1 MELTRFDVE
10 FCVEEVDWDVNG
22 LQKVE
27 QLIWR
32 RFKGPSEIIV
42 VVVLRCMKV
51 PILESWGF
59 SQFNCPDWPCSGVC
73 THQWWREE
81 QLQSFFQLA
90 WAQVELARHFYFTA
104 TLGQTYFFYKHKLLT
119 FNFVWERDAHRE
131 PVVAT
136 CEDWKTKICT
146 LKILGIEDRIK
157 LGLLGPAI

>member
-42 VVVLRCMKV
+42 VSGCWDWHESSY
-51 PILESWGF
+51 PWESWGF

-81 QLQSFFQLA
+81 QLQSFFSWPGPRWSSPGISISLQHLD
-90 WAQVELARHFYFTA
+90 RHI
-104 TLGQTYFFYKHKLLT
+104 FFYKHKLLT
-119 FNFVWERDAHRE
+119 FNFVRER
-131 PVVAT
+131 
-136 CEDWKTKICT
+136 CT
-146 LKILGIEDRIK
+146 PRASSCHLRRLEAYQD
-157 LGLLGPAI
+157 LHT

>member
-42 VVVLRCMKV
+42 VVAEIGMKV

-81 QLQSFFQLA
+81 QLQSFFSWPGPRWSSPGISISLQHLD
-90 WAQVELARHFYFTA
+90 RHI
-104 TLGQTYFFYKHKLLT
+104 FFINTNCLLLIL
-119 FNFVWERDAHRE
+119 WERDAHRE

-136 CEDWKTKICT
+136 CEDWKHTKICT
-146 LKILGIEDRIK
+146 LKILW
-157 LGLLGPAI
+157 GLKTESSWDC